1 MPETAIDRIRKAVEE
16 RSAERSELA
25 KGAREAGRRVGELP
39 D

>member
-1 MPETAIDRIRKAVEE
+1 MTESTAERIRAAVEE

-25 KGAREAGRRVGELP
+25 KGAREAGRRVGTLP